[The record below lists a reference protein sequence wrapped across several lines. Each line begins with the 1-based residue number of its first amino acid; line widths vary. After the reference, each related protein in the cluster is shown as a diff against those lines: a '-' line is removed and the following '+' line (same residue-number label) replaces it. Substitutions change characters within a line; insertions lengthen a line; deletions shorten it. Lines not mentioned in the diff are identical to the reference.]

1 MKQSNRGTRF
11 GRRLRAVPA
20 CGLALALAACSGSS
34 GSTAR
39 QASSA
44 PAAAATTAA
53 QSATAASSPVSAS
66 TQSATQTVPAS
77 SSSSAWKLR
86 ATQVLSDSGVDIS
99 FTVSNYS
106 SRRAGANAELLP
118 ADAQIA
124 MVAVKACLKSSA
136 DGSPVGFSWQDWSLL
151 FSDDTTAEP
160 LSAWSPRDF
169 PSALYPNDATKAVP
183 VGECRSGLVPFDV
196 PAVQSGDPVKVIY
209 SVNGQT
215 LEWNR

>member
-77 SSSSAWKLR
+77 S
-86 ATQVLSDSGVDIS
+86 
-99 FTVSNYS
+99 
-106 SRRAGANAELLP
+106 
-118 ADAQIA
+118 
-124 MVAVKACLKSSA
+124 SSA